1 MEQNWKMIDRNM
13 ALPEVRDQDQLIW
26 YDPRNAP
33 FRISGLYWIH
43 AEGTYQRLPAD
54 AFPMLAEKAPGVYF
68 MAQDPAGGQVAFET
82 DAERIVV
89 HAKLE
94 SGQRWDHFAA
104 TGEMGMDCYVAYP
117 GETYGFE
124 GVTRFDASKNE
135 YMCEV
140 LSGRGKEWKR
150 VILNL
155 PLYMPLLSL
164 SIGLPKDAKVAAPA
178 PFADPRPI
186 VIYGGS
192 ATQGGCVSRPGMMM
206 TNLLSRRINR
216 EFLNFGFSGSG
227 KGEPELAEILNR
239 IEDPAMYILTYEG
252 NAGDRIYENLVPF
265 IEILRK
271 KHPITPILLL
281 SRLYF
286 HRVAHTPD
294 KLEPILKRRAFQKET
309 AEKLTLAGDKN
320 IYFVDGWTLLE
331 KDCADSFVDG
341 LHPTDL
347 GSRQMA
353 DALEPIIKSKL

>member
-13 ALPEVRDQDQLIW
+13 ALPEVRDQDQLTW

-54 AFPMLAEKAPGVYF
+54 AFPVLAEKAPGVYF

-117 GETYGFE
+117 GEAYGFE
-124 GVTRFDASKNE
+124 GVTRFDATKNE

-164 SIGLPKDAKVAAPA
+164 SIGLPKDAKVASPA
-178 PFADPRPI
+178 PFA
-186 VIYGGS
+186 
-192 ATQGGCVSRPGMMM
+192 
-206 TNLLSRRINR
+206 
-216 EFLNFGFSGSG
+216 E
-227 KGEPELAEILNR
+227 
-239 IEDPAMYILTYEG
+239 
-252 NAGDRIYENLVPF
+252 
-265 IEILRK
+265 
-271 KHPITPILLL
+271 
-281 SRLYF
+281 
-286 HRVAHTPD
+286 
-294 KLEPILKRRAFQKET
+294 
-309 AEKLTLAGDKN
+309 
-320 IYFVDGWTLLE
+320 
-331 KDCADSFVDG
+331 
-341 LHPTDL
+341 
-347 GSRQMA
+347 
-353 DALEPIIKSKL
+353 